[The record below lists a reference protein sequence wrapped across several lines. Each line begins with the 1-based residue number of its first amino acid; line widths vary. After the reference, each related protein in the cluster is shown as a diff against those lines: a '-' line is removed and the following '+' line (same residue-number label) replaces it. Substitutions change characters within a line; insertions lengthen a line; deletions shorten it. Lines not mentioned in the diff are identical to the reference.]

1 MRELYIFGQSQ
12 IGYSAWLR
20 SNAYPGFRSTASQT
34 PSSATT
40 KRIFSFLFTP
50 DNVIYTGRHTFGAFA
65 VQQTGNLFAVRG
77 SDKVKPSRVRIVK
90 RAMGLMEVKKAL
102 GSMRGIPQELSAAQ
116 HTVSIP
122 DITAYL
128 RPLTAELLRLEA
140 AIDNGAS
147 PKPPIDLLI
156 V

>member
-1 MRELYIFGQSQ
+1 MSR
-12 IGYSAWLR
+12 LR
-20 SNAYPGFRSTASQT
+20 VRCQGRAKGWVFSSTRGSRSGHLVSPQKGFRQACRD
-34 PSSATT
+34 AG
-40 KRIFSFLFTP
+40 IADDILL
-50 DNVIYTGRHTFGAFA
+50 YTGRHTFGAFA